1 MTTQRITTQKYD
13 YIIIGAGSAGCVLA
27 NRLSEDPATSVLVL
41 EFGGSDKSVVIQ
53 MPSAFS
59 IPMNTKKY
67 NWRYETE
74 PETYLNGRRIHCP
87 RGKVLGGSSSINGL
101 VYIRGHALDFDEWE
115 SLGAQGWGYKNCL
128 PYFKRAES
136 YESGGDSYRGQT
148 GPLHT
153 TNGNH
158 MKNPLYGA
166 WVEAGAEA
174 GYIKTEDC
182 NGYMQEGFG
191 AMHMTVKNGVRCS
204 TANAYLRPAMGR
216 PNLTVI
222 THAMTRQVILEGK
235 RAVGVMYDHGGQTHQ
250 VYCNR
255 EVLISSGPIGSP
267 HLLQRSGIGPAEVL
281 RKAGIGV
288 RHDLPGV
295 GENLQDHAEVYIQF
309 GCKEPVTLNSKM
321 DPLSKLMIGLRWLLF
336 KDGLGAT
343 NHFEA
348 GGFIRSEKGLRW
360 PDIQFHF
367 LPAAMRYDGN
377 KPIKGHGFM
386 VLTGPN
392 KPKSRGYVRV
402 RSADP
407 YEHPEIRFNYLE
419 REEDREG
426 FRRCIRLTREIIG
439 QKAMDRFRDGE
450 IAPGALVTSDEDLDA
465 FVRDNLESTYHPCGS
480 CRMGE
485 DDMAVV
491 DSELRVHGIKGLR
504 VIDSSVFPTEPNGNL
519 NAPTIML
526 AERASD
532 LVRGVKMLPASDVPV
547 GLVENWENSQRTTL
561 PGRNVRV

>member
-1 MTTQRITTQKYD
+1 MATQRYD

-27 NRLSEDPATSVLVL
+27 NRLSEDPDTSVLVL
-41 EFGGSDKSVVIQ
+41 EFGGSDRSVVIQ

-74 PETYLNGRRIHCP
+74 PEPFLNGRRIHCP

-101 VYIRGHALDFDEWE
+101 VYIRGHACDFDEWE
-115 SLGAQGWGYKNCL
+115 SLGAQGWGYRNCL
-128 PYFKRAES
+128 PYFKRAEH
-136 YESGGDSYRGQT
+136 YEAGGDNYRGQT

-166 WVEAGAEA
+166 WVQAGAEA
-174 GYIKTEDC
+174 GYIKTDDC

-204 TANAYLRPAMGR
+204 TANAYLRPAMER

-222 THAMTRQVILEGK
+222 THAMTRQILLDGK
-235 RAVGVMYDHGGQTHQ
+235 RAVGVSYDHNGQTHE
-250 VYCNR
+250 VYCRR
-255 EVLISSGPIGSP
+255 EVVISSGPIGSP
-267 HLLQRSGIGPAEVL
+267 HLLQRSGIGPADVL
-281 RKAGIGV
+281 RKAGIEV

-309 GCKEPVTLNSKM
+309 SCKEPVTLNSKM
-321 DPLSKLMIGLRWLLF
+321 DPLSKLLIGLRWLLF

-348 GGFIRSEKGLRW
+348 GGFIRSDKGLRW

-392 KPKSRGYVRV
+392 KPKSRGYVRA

-407 YEHPEIRFNYLE
+407 YEHPQIQFNYLQ

-439 QKAMDRFRDGE
+439 QKAMDRFRDSE
-450 IAPGALVTSDEDLDA
+450 IAPGVLVNSDEDLDA
-465 FVRDNLESTYHPCGS
+465 FVRENLESTYHPCGS

-485 DDMAVV
+485 DALAVV
-491 DSELRVHGIKGLR
+491 DSELRVHGLDGLR
-504 VIDSSVFPTEPNGNL
+504 VIDSSVFPSEPNGNL

-532 LVRGVKMLPASDVPV
+532 LLRGRAMLPPSEAPV
-547 GLVENWENSQRTTL
+547 GLVQDWENSQRTSL

>member
-1 MTTQRITTQKYD
+1 MTTQKYD

-41 EFGGSDKSVVIQ
+41 EFGGSDRSVVIQ

-74 PETYLNGRRIHCP
+74 PEPYLNGRRIHCP

-101 VYIRGHALDFDEWE
+101 VYIRGHAYDFDEWE
-115 SLGAQGWGYKNCL
+115 SLGAQGWGYRNCL
-128 PYFKRAES
+128 PYFKRAEH
-136 YESGGDSYRGQT
+136 YEEGGDGYRGST

-174 GYIKTEDC
+174 GYIKTDDC
-182 NGYMQEGFG
+182 NGFMQEGFG

-222 THAMTRQVILEGK
+222 THAMTRQIILEGK
-235 RAVGVMYDHGGQTHQ
+235 RAVGISYDHQGQTHQ

-255 EVLISSGPIGSP
+255 EVLVSSGPIGSP

-348 GGFIRSEKGLRW
+348 GGFIRSDKGLRW

-407 YEHPEIRFNYLE
+407 YEHPQIQFNYLQ

-439 QKAMDRFRDGE
+439 QPAMDRFRDGE
-450 IAPGALVTSDEDLDA
+450 IAPGPQVNTDEEIDA
-465 FVRDNLESTYHPCGS
+465 FVRENLESTYHPCGS

-491 DSELRVHGIKGLR
+491 DSELRVRGIAGLR

-532 LVRGVKMLPASDVPV
+532 LVRGRNMLPASDAPV
-547 GLVENWENSQRTTL
+547 GLVEDWESSQRSTL

>member
-1 MTTQRITTQKYD
+1 MATQKYD

-41 EFGGSDKSVVIQ
+41 EFGGSDRSVVIQ

-74 PETYLNGRRIHCP
+74 PEPFLNGRRIHCP

-101 VYIRGHALDFDEWE
+101 VYIRGHAYDFDEWE
-115 SLGAQGWGYKNCL
+115 SLGAQGWGYRNCL

-136 YESGGDSYRGQT
+136 YEEGGDNYRGQT

-174 GYIKTEDC
+174 GYIKTDDC
-182 NGYMQEGFG
+182 NGFMQEGFG

-222 THAMTRQVILEGK
+222 THAMTRQILLDGK
-235 RAVGVMYDHGGQTHQ
+235 RAVGISYDHQGQTHE

-267 HLLQRSGIGPAEVL
+267 HLLQRSGIGPADVL
-281 RKAGIGV
+281 RNAGIEV

-321 DPLSKLMIGLRWLLF
+321 DPLSKLLIGLRWLLF

-392 KPKSRGYVRV
+392 KPKSRGYVRA

-407 YEHPEIRFNYLE
+407 YEHPQIQFNYLQ

-450 IAPGALVTSDEDLDA
+450 ISPGALVTSDADIDA
-465 FVRDNLESTYHPCGS
+465 FVRENLESTYHPCGS

-491 DSELRVHGIKGLR
+491 DSELRVHGIAGLR

-532 LVRGVKMLPASDVPV
+532 LVRGRKMLPASEVPV
-547 GLVENWENSQRTTL
+547 GLVEHWETSQRSSL

>member
-1 MTTQRITTQKYD
+1 MATQKYD

-41 EFGGSDKSVVIQ
+41 EFGGSDRSVVIQ

-101 VYIRGHALDFDEWE
+101 VYIRGHAYDFDEWE
-115 SLGAQGWGYKNCL
+115 SLGARDWGYRNCL

-136 YESGGDSYRGQT
+136 HEAGGDSYRGSC

-153 TNGNH
+153 NNGNN

-166 WVEAGAEA
+166 WIEAGAEA
-174 GYIKTEDC
+174 GYIKTDDC
-182 NGYMQEGFG
+182 NGFMQEGFG

-216 PNLTVI
+216 SNLTVV
-222 THAMTRQVILEGK
+222 THAMTRQIILEGK
-235 RAVGVMYDHGGQTHQ
+235 RAVGIVYDCEGQTHQ
-250 VYCNR
+250 VYCKR
-255 EVLISSGPIGSP
+255 EILVSAGPIGSP
-267 HLLQRSGIGPAEVL
+267 HLLQRSGIGPADVL
-281 RKAGIGV
+281 RKAGVEV

-321 DPLSKLMIGLRWLLF
+321 DPLSKLLIGLRWLLF

-348 GGFIRSEKGLRW
+348 GGFIRSEQGLRW

-367 LPAAMRYDGN
+367 LPAAMRYDGK

-392 KPKSRGYVRV
+392 KPKSRGHVRI

-407 YEHPEIRFNYLE
+407 YEHPEIRFNYLQ

-439 QKAMDRFRDGE
+439 QPAMDRFRDGE
-450 IAPGALVTSDEDLDA
+450 IAPGAQVTSDEDIDA
-465 FVRDNLESTYHPCGS
+465 FVRENLESTYHPCGS

-491 DSELRVHGIKGLR
+491 DSQLRVRGIEGLR

-532 LVRGVKMLPASDVPV
+532 LVRGRSMLPASDAAV
-547 GLVENWENSQRTTL
+547 GLAKDWETRQRSMA

>member
-1 MTTQRITTQKYD
+1 MSTKQFD
-13 YIIIGAGSAGCVLA
+13 YIIVGAGSAGCVLA
-27 NRLSEDPATSVLVL
+27 NRLTEDSSVSVLVI
-41 EFGGSDKSVVIQ
+41 EFGGSDKSIIIQ

-67 NWRYETE
+67 NWHYETE
-74 PETYLNGRRIHCP
+74 PEPHLDGRRLHCP

-101 VYIRGHALDFDEWE
+101 VYIRGHACDFDEWE
-115 SLGAQGWGYKNCL
+115 SSGAKNWGYRNCL
-128 PYFKRAES
+128 PYFRKAENFKF
-136 YESGGDSYRGQT
+136 GGDDYRGSE
-148 GPLHT
+148 GPLST
-153 TNGNH
+153 NNGNN
-158 MKNPLYGA
+158 MQNPLYGA
-166 WVEAGAEA
+166 WVEAGTQA
-174 GYIKTEDC
+174 GYIKTDDT

-191 AMHMTVKNGVRCS
+191 AMHMTVKNGVRWS
-204 TANAYLRPAMGR
+204 TANAYLRPAMER

-222 THAMTRQVILEGK
+222 TNAMTRKLVLEGK
-235 RAVGVMYDHGGQTHQ
+235 RVVGVEYEHGGEIHT
-250 VYCNR
+250 VRCTR
-255 EVLISSGPIGSP
+255 EVLVSSGPIGSP

-281 RKAGIGV
+281 RQAGIEV
-288 RHDLPGV
+288 KHDLPGV
-295 GENLQDHAEVYIQF
+295 GENLQDHSEIYIQF
-309 GCKEPVTLNSKM
+309 ECKEPVSLNSKM
-321 DPLSKLMIGLRWLLF
+321 GLIPKALIGLRWLLF
-336 KDGLGAT
+336 KDGLGAS

-367 LPAAMRYDGN
+367 LPAAMRYDGD
-377 KPIKGHGFM
+377 KPFKGHGFM

-426 FRRCIRLTREIIG
+426 FRRCVRLTREIIG
-439 QKAMDRFRDGE
+439 QPAMDKFRGVE
-450 IAPGALVTSDEDLDA
+450 LAPGPNVKTDEEIDA
-465 FVRDNLESTYHPCGS
+465 FVRANMESTMHPCGS

-485 DDMAVV
+485 DDLAVV
-491 DSELRVHGIKGLR
+491 DSELRVHGLQGLR

-526 AERASD
+526 AERAAD
-532 LVRGVKMLPASDVPV
+532 LIRGHSMLAPSNVQV
-547 GLVENWENSQRTTL
+547 GLADKWQTQQRTSEPRRKVT
-561 PGRNVRV
+561 V

>member
-1 MTTQRITTQKYD
+1 MTKHYD
-13 YIIIGAGSAGCVLA
+13 YIIVGAGSAGCVLA
-27 NRLSEDPATSVLVL
+27 NRLSEDPGTSVLVL
-41 EFGGSDKSVVIQ
+41 EFGGSDRSVLIQ

-59 IPMNTKKY
+59 IPMNTKKF
-67 NWRYETE
+67 NWRYQTE
-74 PETYLNGRRIHCP
+74 PEPYLNGRRVHCP

-101 VYIRGHALDFDEWE
+101 VYIRGHAYDFDEWE
-115 SLGAQGWGYKNCL
+115 QLGARDWGYRHCL

-136 YESGGDSYRGQT
+136 YEQGGDDYRGDT
-148 GPLHT
+148 GPLST
-153 TNGNH
+153 NNGNQ
-158 MKNPLYGA
+158 MQNPLYRA

-174 GYIKTEDC
+174 GYIKTEDT
-182 NGYMQEGFG
+182 NGFMQEGFG

-216 PNLTVI
+216 PNLTVV
-222 THAMTRQVILEGK
+222 TQAMTRRILFDGK
-235 RAVGVMYDHGGQTHQ
+235 RAVGVEYDCGGKTHRA
-250 VYCNR
+250 YCHR
-255 EVLISSGPIGSP
+255 EVLVASGPIGSP

-281 RKAGIGV
+281 RQAGIEQ
-288 RHDLPGV
+288 HHELPGV

-309 GCKEPVTLNSKM
+309 GCKQPLTLNGKM

-348 GGFIRSEKGLRW
+348 GGFIRSEQGLRW

-392 KPKSRGYVRV
+392 KPKSRGHVRA

-407 YEHPEIRFNYLE
+407 YEHPQILFNYLQ

-426 FRRCIRLTREIIG
+426 FRRCVRLTREIIG
-439 QKAMDRFRDGE
+439 QPAMDPFRDGE
-450 IAPGALVTSDEDLDA
+450 IAPGLEVQSDAEIDA
-465 FVRDNLESTYHPCGS
+465 FVRDNLESTYHPCGT

-485 DDMAVV
+485 DEMAVV
-491 DSELRVHGIKGLR
+491 DSELRVRGLQGLR

-526 AERASD
+526 AERAAD
-532 LVRGVKMLPASDVPV
+532 LVRGRELLPAPEVDI
-547 GLVENWENSQRTTL
+547 GLAANWEKAQRSRE
-561 PGRNVRV
+561 PVRKIDSGTA